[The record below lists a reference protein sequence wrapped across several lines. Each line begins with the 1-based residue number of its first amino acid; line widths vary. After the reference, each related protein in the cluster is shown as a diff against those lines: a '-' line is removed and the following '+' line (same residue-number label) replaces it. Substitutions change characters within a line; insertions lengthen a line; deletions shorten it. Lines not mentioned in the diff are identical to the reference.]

1 MRATAA
7 NVAAR
12 AAVGGDDTFL
22 KWQLMA
28 EARQKSVSET
38 GKDGN
43 QKTTSGGGRNSK
55 ERQDGGRRFSGPGE
69 SIHYSLPKV
78 KALRHWSI

>member
-12 AAVGGDDTFL
+12 AAVRGDDTFL

-28 EARQKSVSET
+28 EAHHKSVSET
-38 GKDGN
+38 GKDGS
-43 QKTTSGGGRNSK
+43 QKTTSCRGRNSK

-69 SIHYSLPKV
+69 SILFH
-78 KALRHWSI
+78 RF